1 VLFLPGGKSRCRY
14 ATQVTLTQHVIAT
27 SLAES
32 LKQTKASK
40 GLRTRTTRVRPNEAD
55 LYAVARRYYGDPSRA
70 GDIARA
76 NFKGGNPLSLGA
88 RLTAGTQLRMP
99 A

>member
-1 VLFLPGGKSRCRY
+1 
-14 ATQVTLTQHVIAT
+14 
-27 SLAES
+27 
-32 LKQTKASK
+32 
-40 GLRTRTTRVRPNEAD
+40 VRPNEPD
-55 LYAVARRYYGDPSRA
+55 LYDVARRYYGDPSRA
-70 GDIARA
+70 SDIARA